1 MNLQAH
7 IQEIRSVHGS
17 GWVRL
22 RGFFDPTHHGGSK
35 KNSTQPNPSHKS
47 NPTQPTWVGLGR
59 VEPVG
64 LTNFFLLLLN

>member
-7 IQEIRSVHGS
+7 IQETSSVHGS

-35 KNSTQPNPSHKS
+35 KIQPNPTHHIS
-47 NPTQPTWVGLGR
+47 PRVGLGR
-59 VEPVG
+59 VEPMG
-64 LTNFFLLLLN
+64 LTIYYYYYY